1 MASGY
6 YERMILVIGE
16 ALIDLIENRYQ
27 PGSYNA
33 IVGGANANVSIALA
47 RRGTKQQFLAR
58 ISTDRFG
65 KIIRDKLQSN
75 HVGLDHVVTT
85 DELSTLVV
93 VAIDSHGVPSYSF
106 YVNGTADWGWTPA
119 ELPTDVELENMH
131 ATAIQF
137 GCLTMAMEPGNHVI
151 EAWGKSHYEQNS
163 VTISHDINMR
173 PALGFEPN
181 KERAR
186 VERVNEFSHIIKAS
200 DEDIQWLYQLDES
213 APNFQA
219 RIDEIAR
226 QWIGST
232 GRHVFVTRGGDGV
245 SIYRPGG
252 VRLDVPSRRIN
263 VVDTVGAGDTFC
275 ANLLG
280 QLSDIGALGTDA
292 FDRLT
297 NLDDSTMSEFV
308 RIAGVAASIT
318 CERAGAEPPTL
329 ADLNEVLAAL

>member
-1 MASGY
+1 
-6 YERMILVIGE
+6 MILVIGE

-58 ISTDRFG
+58 ISNDRFG
-65 KIIRDKLQSN
+65 KIIREKLEAN
-75 HVGLDHVVTT
+75 HVGLDHVVST

-106 YVNGTADWGWTPA
+106 YVNGTADWGWTPD
-119 ELPTDVELENMH
+119 ELPTDVDLENLH

-137 GCLTMAMEPGNHVI
+137 GCLTMAMEPGNKVI
-151 EAWGKSHYEQNS
+151 EAWGKSHFEQNS

-173 PALGFEPN
+173 PALGFEPA

-186 VERVNEFSHIIKAS
+186 VEYVNSFSHIIKAS
-200 DEDIQWLYQLDES
+200 DEDIQWLYELDEN
-213 APNFQA
+213 AADFQQ
-219 RIDEIAR
+219 RIDQIVAD
-226 QWIGST
+226 WIGNT

-245 SIYRPGG
+245 TVYRPGG
-252 VRLDVPSRRIN
+252 TRLEVPSRRIN

-280 QLSDIGALGTDA
+280 QLSDVGALGTDA

-297 NLDDSTMSEFV
+297 NLSDDTITEFV
-308 RIAGVAASIT
+308 RVAGVAASIT

-329 ADLNEVLAAL
+329 ADLNEALATL

>member
-1 MASGY
+1 
-6 YERMILVIGE
+6 MILVIGE

-65 KIIRDKLQSN
+65 RIIREKLETN

-85 DELSTLVV
+85 EELSTLVV

-106 YVNGTADWGWTPA
+106 YVNGTADWGWTP
-119 ELPTDVELENMH
+119 EDLPTDVDLENLH

-137 GCLTMAMEPGNHVI
+137 GCLTMAMEPGNKVI
-151 EAWGKSHYEQNS
+151 EAWGKSHYDQNS

-173 PALGFEPN
+173 PALGFDPA
-181 KERAR
+181 KECAR
-186 VERVNEFSHIIKAS
+186 VERVNAFSHIIKAS
-200 DEDIQWLYQLDES
+200 DEDIQWLYQLDEN
-213 APNFQA
+213 AENFQA
-219 RIDEIAR
+219 RIDVIAR
-226 QWIGST
+226 SWIGTS

-245 SIYRPGG
+245 SIYRPSGA
-252 VRLDVPSRRIN
+252 RIDVASRKIN

-280 QLSDIGALGTDA
+280 QLSDVGALGTDA
-292 FDRLT
+292 FDRLA
-297 NLDDSTMSEFV
+297 NLSDDTIAEFV
-308 RIAGVAASIT
+308 RVAGVAASIT

-329 ADLNEVLAAL
+329 EDLNAVLATL

>member
-1 MASGY
+1 
-6 YERMILVIGE
+6 MILVIGE

-33 IVGGANANVSIALA
+33 IVGGANANVAIALA

-58 ISTDRFG
+58 ISNDRFG
-65 KIIRDKLQSN
+65 RVIIEKLQAN
-75 HVGLDHVVTT
+75 HVGLEHSVST

-106 YVNGTADWGWTPA
+106 YVNGTADWGWTPS
-119 ELPTDVELENMH
+119 ELPTDVDLENMH
-131 ATAIQF
+131 AKAIQF

-151 EAWGKSHYEQNS
+151 EAWAKAHFEQNS

-173 PALGFEPN
+173 PALGFEAA

-186 VERVNEFSHIIKAS
+186 VERVNGFSHIIKAS
-200 DEDIQWLYQLDES
+200 DEDIQWLYQLDEAAS
-213 APNFQA
+213 DYQD
-219 RIDEIAR
+219 RIDEVA
-226 QWIGST
+226 QSWVGDS
-232 GRHVFVTRGGDGV
+232 GRLVFVTRGSEGV
-245 SIYRPGG
+245 SIYRAGAS
-252 VRLDVPSRRIN
+252 RIDVPSRRIN

-280 QLSDIGALGTDA
+280 QLSDVDALGSDP
-292 FDRLT
+292 FDRLV
-297 NLDDSTMSEFV
+297 NLSNQDLSEFV
-308 RIAGVAASIT
+308 RVAGVAASIT

-329 ADLNEVLAAL
+329 ADLNQVLATVDN